1 MVKNDMKFK
10 KNKQKM
16 RKIIKMKNIFSIDFS
31 FFFIFLI
38 AYLIGEIKF
47 YAIYILFLIF
57 HELSHFFVAK
67 KLGYFPKK
75 IKLNFFGAVLEGDD
89 DFSLKDEIKI
99 VISGPLFNFFVI
111 IFCYLCFW
119 FEPETYDFLYDILVA
134 NWALFLFNCL
144 PIFPLDFG
152 RFILLYL
159 SLKKDR
165 VTAVKYARNFS
176 FIFVILLFVFY
187 LVSCFYSINFSL
199 GCSAMNLMILILSN
213 GEDTSYKR
221 QLFVNR
227 KFRLLS
233 KGFLERTIYVDGESS
248 LYSLFKFIDDNH
260 FLKFVFLNKDLQ
272 IVDSM
277 TEIDVYKKL
286 KLL

>member
-1 MVKNDMKFK
+1 MVKNDINFK
-10 KNKQKM
+10 KKQEKM
-16 RKIIKMKNIFSIDFS
+16 RKIKNVKNIFSVDFS
-31 FFFIFLI
+31 FYFVFLI
-38 AYLIGEIKF
+38 AYFIGEIKF

-57 HELSHFFVAK
+57 HELSHFFIAK

-89 DFSLKDEIKI
+89 DFSLRDEIKI
-99 VISGPLFNFFVI
+99 VLAGPLFNFFVI

-119 FEPETYDFLYDILVA
+119 FWPETYEFLYDVLVV

-152 RFILLYL
+152 RLILLYL

-187 LVSCFYSINFSL
+187 LISCFYSINFSL
-199 GCSAMNLMILILSN
+199 GCSAMNLMILVLSN

-227 KFRLLS
+227 KFKLLS
-233 KGFLERTIYVDGESS
+233 KGLLERSIYVDCESS
-248 LYSLFKFIDDNH
+248 IYSLFKFIDDNH
-260 FLKFVFLNKDLQ
+260 FFKFVFLNKRLEVVDL
-272 IVDSM
+272 M

-286 KLL
+286 DLL